1 MGNLK
6 NLLEMGHRRIYKGG
20 YEVEIVGKNVVLRET
35 SWNSQKGDFDR
46 VVQEF
51 SGIEEVLEVVV
62 ELGFDDW
69 VVSELCECWICE
81 NILGQDEQG
90 NISASGCANRHSLNQ
105 RNGRKASLQRMAA
118 LVLMR

>member
-1 MGNLK
+1 MKKTFRTLRVSAVGNLK

-51 SGIEEVLEVVV
+51 SGIEEVLEVVA

-69 VVSELCECWICE
+69 VVSELCGCWICQ

-90 NISASGCANRHSLNQ
+90 NNLRWVDVQVGIL
-105 RNGRKASLQRMAA
+105 
-118 LVLMR
+118 